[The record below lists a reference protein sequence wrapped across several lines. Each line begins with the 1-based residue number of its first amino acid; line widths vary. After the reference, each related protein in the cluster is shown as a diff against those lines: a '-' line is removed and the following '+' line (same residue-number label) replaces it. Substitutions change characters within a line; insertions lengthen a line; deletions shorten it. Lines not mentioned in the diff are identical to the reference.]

1 MPFAMAQRTFYDV
14 LGVKKDATADEIK
27 KAFRKLAVKY
37 HPDAGGDEQKFKEIS
52 EAYETLSDEKKRREY
67 DQMLMFGGI
76 PGGGY
81 GAPGGGYSYTT
92 NVGGNWSDIFNNVR
106 SGDGAFGAN
115 FDFSQI
121 FGGAAGASQA
131 RRSMRGGDLTLTI
144 SLTPEEAFKGTSRDV
159 SYMVPSSGERAKLTV
174 KVPAGTY
181 DGMKLRYHDR
191 GEYGKNG
198 GGRGDLVITTSV
210 AEHPIFK
217 RDGADVKM
225 ELPMSMWDLALGT
238 SVDVPTPS
246 GATVR
251 LRVPAGTQDGR
262 TFRFRDLGAPSVKR
276 KGSWGALFV
285 TVRAKV
291 PTRLTTKERDA
302 LEALRDADERSYHA
316 EVDKYIGA
324 KE

>member
-1 MPFAMAQRTFYDV
+1 M
-14 LGVKKDATADEIK
+14 G
-27 KAFRKLAVKY
+27 
-37 HPDAGGDEQKFKEIS
+37 S
-52 EAYETLSDEKKRREY
+52 
-67 DQMLMFGGI
+67 
-76 PGGGY
+76 
-81 GAPGGGYSYTT
+81 
-92 NVGGNWSDIFNNVR
+92 NWSDIFNSVR

-159 SYMVPSSGERAKLTV
+159 SYMVPSSGERARLTV
-174 KVPAGTY
+174 KVPAGAY

-191 GEYGKNG
+191 GEYGRNG

-225 ELPMSMWDLALGT
+225 ELPMSVWDLALGA